1 MFLRAGVRTYT
12 HTVQKMLRGN
22 EEGRE
27 REKMKERER
36 ERYEIERKNNVGKQ
50 DSSLIY

>member
-12 HTVQKMLRGN
+12 HTVQMLRGN

-27 REKMKERER
+27 RERER
-36 ERYEIERKNNVGKQ
+36 ERGGYEIEKKATKENKIQV
-50 DSSLIY
+50 